1 MKKYVTLEL
10 LIDESVE
17 DAKECAEEVIAEAL
31 GHHYCCDGT
40 VSINVIQENN
50 K

>member
-10 LIDESVE
+10 LIDETVE
-17 DAKECAEEVIAEAL
+17 DAKECAEEIIADAL

-40 VSINVIQENN
+40 VNINVIQKSKE
-50 K
+50 